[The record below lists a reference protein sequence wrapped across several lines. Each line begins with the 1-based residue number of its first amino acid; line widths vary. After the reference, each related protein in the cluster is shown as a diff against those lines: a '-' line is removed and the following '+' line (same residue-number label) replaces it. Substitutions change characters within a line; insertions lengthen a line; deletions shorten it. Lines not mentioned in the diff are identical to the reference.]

1 MFIYTKDNMEERCV
15 VMKKIAKN
23 YYKTTRFLF
32 LYKSFLFR
40 FVTFTTDS
48 EELQDQIIVNALNIK
63 NRKKRITYIYDS
75 ACKIIDDYNAFE
87 NICGFKN
94 CQCYLNRN
102 TKYKYGCCRLCK
114 YKSDTGCPTSNLAC
128 KLFNC
133 SEVCSRRKVIKYE
146 DLKIL
151 KVLSI
156 RQRFVVKSDYF
167 SLREDVLKDLYCYT
181 LTFAIIR
188 IILRL
193 FKNIIVRDKKTYE

>member
-1 MFIYTKDNMEERCV
+1 MKTKELNLSKEELI
-15 VMKKIAKN
+15 KKIK
-23 YYKTTRFLF
+23 
-32 LYKSFLFR
+32 LYKRLIYRNTIFKTNSKDIDIQR
-40 FVTFTTDS
+40 
-48 EELQDQIIVNALNIK
+48 IIKGLNIK
-63 NRKKRITYIYDS
+63 NRKERITYVFDES
-75 ACKIIDDYNAFE
+75 CKMLDNQTKNT
-87 NICGFKN
+87 NICGFDKN
-94 CQCYLNRN
+94 KQCIVQRN
-102 TKYKYGCCRLCK
+102 NKSNHICGCCRLCE
-114 YKSDTGCPTSNLAC
+114 YVTLNGCPSKNVAC

-193 FKNIIVRDKKTYE
+193 FKNIIVRNRKTYE